1 MFGKLFGKN
10 KATDSKSDG
19 PSRAPSASDPAT
31 NPNLI
36 RVYDAYGREM
46 FVTKDTWLTSVLPD
60 MIKKAWSDPNQL
72 YPILVQAL
80 SDGFEKQIGDAI
92 HHLYETDPEHGRAA
106 CLWGIF
112 LLKEGRS
119 KEAERALMDAMDRI
133 GEQGYLLTNLAKVY
147 EAQGTSDRA
156 DHTLWH
162 ALEVDPN
169 QDNAFSWYWA
179 REKDRKGEDAG
190 IDAVRKVA
198 TIPSSWRAQL
208 WLARLELAKR
218 DMTQALALYEEA
230 LSRCPKPVPADLLMQ
245 MSGDLGNAGQLP
257 DLLRL
262 AEPHFIPEAHG
273 ILVGNNLIK
282 AHLDLGKLDAAQS
295 ILDKLYA
302 LNRPDYQQNLRFWD
316 TAIAKARTEKANSPE
331 DTNFGM
337 LSIEGPVWL
346 APGSEGASLFP
357 TKDISAISISVIG
370 GTAELAAP
378 SQTIKRQLANTVG
391 RITRALPLFLTEQ
404 IEFCTTAR
412 AITLVPWVTE
422 NHGAGFVLSGSP
434 WADKDIVEHAKRSGP
449 SSRYVVTV
457 HVKSAQ
463 EPWSVEVRVL
473 RVRDEKLLADFSSV
487 LDARHFEATIPQ
499 LALHLLD
506 SLANQDLVESAEPPP
521 LYQVPQGRHFGDY
534 LLRLEQLL
542 ALRCASMEETQR
554 GFLNNEREIIEGNIG
569 LCVDNPSNITVRLLL
584 AKSLA
589 ALARV
594 RPEIMSEFKAKL
606 AALSR
611 DKPIADPGQKAIEA
625 VIAQAV
631 SQ

>member
-1 MFGKLFGKN
+1 MFGKLFGKS
-10 KATDSKSDG
+10 KASDSKSDD
-19 PSRAPSASDPAT
+19 PSRAPSLSDPAT
-31 NPNLI
+31 NPNMI

-46 FVTKDTWLTSVLPD
+46 FVTKDTWRSSILPD
-60 MIKKAWSDPNQL
+60 MIKKAWRDPDQL

-92 HHLYETDPEHGRAA
+92 HHLYDTDPEHGRAA

-112 LLKEGRS
+112 LLKDGRP
-119 KEAERALMDAMDRI
+119 KEAERALMGAMDRI

-147 EAQGTSDRA
+147 EAQGASDRA

-179 REKDRKGEDAG
+179 REKDRKGEEAG
-190 IDAVRKVA
+190 IDAVRKIA

-208 WLARLELAKR
+208 WLARLDLAKR
-218 DMTQALALYEEA
+218 DTTQALALYKDA

-245 MSGDLGNAGQLP
+245 MSGDLGNAGQLS

-262 AEPHFIPEAHG
+262 VEPHFRPEAHG
-273 ILVGNNLIK
+273 LLVGNNLIK
-282 AHLDLGKLDAAQS
+282 AHLDLSQLDAAQS

-316 TAIAKARTEKANSPE
+316 TAIAKARTEKVESPK
-331 DTNFGM
+331 DTSLGM
-337 LSIEGPVWL
+337 LSVEGPIWL
-346 APGSEGASLFP
+346 APGSEGTSLFP
-357 TKDISAISISVIG
+357 TKDTSAISISVIG
-370 GTAELAAP
+370 GTAELAEP
-378 SQTIKRQLANTVG
+378 SQTIKRQLSDTVG
-391 RITRALPLFLTEQ
+391 RITRALPLFLAEQ
-404 IEFCTTAR
+404 IEFRTTAH

-422 NHGAGFVLSGSP
+422 NRGAGFVLSGSP
-434 WADKDIVEHAKRSGP
+434 WSGKDIVEHAKRSG
-449 SSRYVVTV
+449 SGSRYVMTV
-457 HVKSAQ
+457 HLKSAQ

-473 RVRDEKLLADFSSV
+473 GVQDEKLLADFSSV
-487 LDARHFEATIPQ
+487 IDAKHFEATIPQ
-499 LALHLLD
+499 LALRLLD
-506 SLANQDLVESAEPPP
+506 SLANQGLVESAEPPP

-542 ALRCASMEETQR
+542 ALRCASMEATQR

-569 LCVDNPSNITVRLLL
+569 LCVDNPSNLTVRLLL

-594 RPEIMSEFKAKL
+594 RPEIMFEFKPKL

-611 DKPIADPGQKAIEA
+611 DKPIADPSQKIIEA
-625 VIAQAV
+625 VIAQAIP
-631 SQ
+631 Q

>member
-10 KATDSKSDG
+10 KGNDSKSDG
-19 PSRAPSASDPAT
+19 PSHVSAQSDPAT

-36 RVYDAYGREM
+36 RVYDTYGREM
-46 FVTKDTWLTSVLPD
+46 FVTKDVWRTSVLPD

-72 YPILVQAL
+72 YPILVQGL
-80 SDGFEKQIGDAI
+80 SDGFEKQIGGAI

-112 LLKEGRS
+112 LLKEGRF
-119 KEAERALMDAMDRI
+119 KEAERALVDAMNRI

-147 EAQGTSDRA
+147 EAQEASGLA
-156 DHTLWH
+156 DNTLWH

-179 REKDRKGEDAG
+179 REKDRKGEEAG

-198 TIPSSWRAQL
+198 ALPSSWRAQL
-208 WLARLELAKR
+208 WLARLDLSKR
-218 DMTQALALYEEA
+218 DTTEALKLYEDA

-245 MSGDLGNAGQLP
+245 MSGDLGNAGQLS

-262 AEPHFIPEAHG
+262 AEAHFIPEAHG
-273 ILVGNNLIK
+273 LPVGNNLIK
-282 AHLDLGKLDAAQS
+282 AHLDLGQLDAAQS

-302 LNRPDYQQNLRFWD
+302 LNRPDYQQNLRYWD
-316 TAIAKARTEKANSPE
+316 TAIAKARTEKIEPPK

-337 LSIEGPVWL
+337 LSVDGPIWL
-346 APGSEGASLFP
+346 APGSEGTSLFP
-357 TKDISAISISVIG
+357 SKDTSATSVSIIG
-370 GTAELAAP
+370 ASAELAEP
-378 SQTIKRQLANTVG
+378 SQSIKRQLADTVG
-391 RITRALPLFLTEQ
+391 RITRALPLFFAEQ
-404 IEFCTTAR
+404 IQFRTTAS
-412 AITLVPWVTE
+412 AVTLVPWVTE

-434 WADKDIVEHAKRSGP
+434 WSDKDVIEYAKRNGA
-449 SSRYVVTV
+449 SSPYVVTV

-473 RVRDEKLLADFSSV
+473 GAQDEKLLANFSSLLDV
-487 LDARHFEATIPQ
+487 RQLDATVPQ
-499 LALHLLD
+499 LAFHLLD
-506 SLANQDLVESAEPPP
+506 SLVNQRFVRSAEPPP
-521 LYQVPQGRHFGDY
+521 LYEVPQGRHFGDY

-542 ALRCASMEETQR
+542 ALRCASMEATQQ

-569 LCVDNPSNITVRLLL
+569 LCVDNPSNLTVRLLL

-611 DKPIADPGQKAIEA
+611 DKPIADPGQKVIEA

-631 SQ
+631 PQ